1 MLRNSTNAWRLWLLS
16 SQQITQPLL
25 HRYTPSND
33 IRERHLTPNESISEP
48 VGHVLD
54 GKDSASTR
62 GFHACI
68 MWKNDKSIRK
78 TRLSYTRSAFRTMA
92 PSEGKSDQMLTL
104 FQSVFVPRNVISKL
118 SLAINNISNGDFFLA
133 CIIPVLRHV
142 PLNDC
147 KPRFPC
153 WKHIFYTF
161 MSTLEQS
168 IAPKNAEEK
177 YKTHNLP
184 VGVVGRCCRVTFRQ
198 RGVISP

>member
-1 MLRNSTNAWRLWLLS
+1 MTSERGTLLQMRAYQ
-16 SQQITQPLL
+16 SQWVTSWMGRTVHQP
-25 HRYTPSND
+25 
-33 IRERHLTPNESISEP
+33 
-48 VGHVLD
+48 G
-54 GKDSASTR
+54 
-62 GFHACI
+62 GFLACI

-161 MSTLEQS
+161 MSTLDQI
-168 IAPKNAEEK
+168 IAPKK
-177 YKTHNLP
+177 
-184 VGVVGRCCRVTFRQ
+184 CR
-198 RGVISP
+198 GKI